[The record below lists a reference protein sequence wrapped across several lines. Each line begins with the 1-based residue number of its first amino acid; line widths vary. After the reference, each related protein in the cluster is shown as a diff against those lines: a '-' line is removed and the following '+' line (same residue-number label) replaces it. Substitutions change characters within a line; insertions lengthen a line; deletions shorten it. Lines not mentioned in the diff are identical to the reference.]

1 MRREHWLLAVCLAAA
16 LAGIFRLS
24 GRERAALHAAF
35 VPARAPSV
43 RMVIDAGHGGEDG
56 GAVSLNG
63 TVESGVNLEIATRL
77 DDLMAFLGAPAVMT
91 RTDDTSQHDSDA
103 ETLREKKRSD
113 LKNRVALINGVE
125 NGVLVSIHQ
134 NIYPNTRENG
144 AQVFYAGEESRDL
157 AVSVQTALV
166 AALDPDNTRK
176 AAHIPESVYLM
187 KNVTRPAI
195 LVECGFLSNPAESRR
210 LCDAAYQTRIA
221 VTLAGAFLDYYECED
236 VP

>member
-1 MRREHWLLAVCLAAA
+1 MRREHWLLLFCLTVA
-16 LAGIFRLS
+16 LVVTLWLG
-24 GRERAALHAAF
+24 GEERATLHAAF
-35 VPARAPSV
+35 EPVRVPSV

-56 GAVSLNG
+56 GAVGVDG
-63 TVESGVNLEIATRL
+63 TVESGLNLEIAARL

-91 RTDDTSQHDSDA
+91 RTDDTSQHDSSA

-113 LKNRVALINGVE
+113 LKNRVAFINAVE

-134 NIYPNTRENG
+134 NIYPNKRENG

-157 AVSVQTALV
+157 AVLVQTALV
-166 AALDPDNTRK
+166 TALDPDNNRK
-176 AAHIPESVYLM
+176 AAQIPASVYLM

-195 LVECGFLSNPAESRR
+195 LVECGFLSNPAESQR

-236 VP
+236 VL